1 MTTDNAGLAKELGYT
16 NVRAFLDGIPAWI
29 KEGYPVYATNEFVA
43 KGNIVLL
50 DLRGDGAAIQ
60 GRIPRAVVV
69 PYATL
74 EKRVNDIPRNAP
86 VVLYSDNE
94 EEVMNAYEDLLFD
107 GFKNVSLVQGNYQG
121 WADWEYGVVIDGPIF
136 SNEIRWVRQLGKG
149 EVSVDEFRKA
159 TKGELPD
166 VFVIDSRTEEEIAE
180 FGIFT
185 NTVNIPLDEIPKR
198 MNEIP
203 KDKRIFVHCSTGAR
217 ADLAYHELTKNGY
230 DVKFLLLDITD
241 PECDCEIIK
250 PKLENEI

>member
-1 MTTDNAGLAKELGYT
+1 MTTENAGLAKKLGYT

-29 KEGYPVYATNEFVA
+29 KEGNPVHASNEFVA

-50 DLRGDGAAIQ
+50 DLRTDGAAIQ

-69 PYATL
+69 PYETL
-74 EKRVNDIPRNAP
+74 DKRANDIPRNAP

-94 EEVMNAYEDLLFD
+94 EEAMEAYLDLMDD
-107 GFKNVSLVQGNYQG
+107 GFKNVSLVPGNFQG
-121 WADWEYGVVIDGPIF
+121 WVASGGEVVTGPIF
-136 SNEIRWVRQLGKG
+136 SNEIRWVRELGKG

-166 VFVIDSRTEEEIAE
+166 VFVIDARTEEEIAE

-198 MNEIP
+198 MNDIP

-250 PKLENEI
+250 PKLN